1 MDDLR
6 DVIEEVKVRNDIADV
21 ISNYIQLKPSGSN
34 YKGLCPFHGEKT
46 PSFHVNTSKQ
56 IFKCFGCGEGGDVIS
71 FIMKIE
77 NLDFIDSVKFLAS
90 KSGIVI
96 NDSIDEKTKIKLE
109 KTKKFQ
115 EINIEAAR
123 FFYLNLM
130 DKKNIGYEYLIKRG
144 LDEKTIKNFG
154 LGYSHDSWDSLKKY
168 LLSKN
173 YTIDELFECG
183 LISQNKSKTDYY
195 DKFRNRVMFPIF
207 DYKGVVIGFGGRV
220 LDDGLPKYLNSP
232 DSEIFNK
239 RYNLYGLNFS
249 RKHIGNQKTL
259 ILVEGYMDLISLYQF
274 GIKNVVATLGTA
286 LTDEQAILIKKYAD
300 KIILSYDSDSAGV
313 AATLRA
319 IDILERQGLDARVL
333 SLKDSKDPD
342 EFIRQYGISE
352 FFNCIDIASD
362 STKFKI
368 DTEATKYD
376 LSNRKEIVDF
386 LKGVIVIIK
395 SLKSP
400 LELDYYIK
408 YLSELTNTNSEIIR
422 SEIFGGVNTKKQ
434 NFNKK
439 TYGNRDVVETKVN
452 VKKYIDIRDD
462 DENNLIV
469 ETNLLKAMLLSK
481 KAREIVQLKIA
492 VDDFDDGNSRKIFSK
507 VSGYD
512 KEGIIPIKDVSLII
526 DNIGFIKR
534 LDKVDLSS
542 IDLDDVVEIE
552 KIINLFLKKKINKK
566 ISKLSEKQKILENR
580 RRTMANDSKEA
591 KEVDLEIMKIALEII
606 SENKKEKLF

>member
-439 TYGNRDVVETKVN
+439 TYGNRDVVEKKVN

-492 VDDFDDGNSRKIFSK
+492 VDDFDDENSRKIFSK

-580 RRTMANDSKEA
+580 RKTMANDSKEA